1 MRIGID
7 GIHISR
13 NMKGIGR
20 VETSIVE
27 TLASHTFLHEFVVL
41 TDKEHSQLGLPESD
55 SISYY
60 VDQCRTL
67 LEWEQIRLPRAIR
80 KLKIDCLITLADRI
94 PHSSLC
100 PIIMYLFEI
109 PEIRRRLSIERGS
122 AGRYQLFSDLFT
134 KFVFPM
140 SLKKSRYIAVSS
152 EFTRKEL
159 TSNYQV
165 DPSKISVVP
174 AAISKRFFCSSI
186 DQFHR
191 SSMQHR
197 FDASD
202 GYVVSFSSGDVREN
216 IEISLCA
223 FAEANISKN
232 IKMILVGDVYPQN
245 IINQL
250 DLQDR
255 VLSVGYV
262 SDDELLDI
270 YRGAD
275 AYLDA
280 SLYEGFGLQVLE
292 AMACGVP
299 ELCSEID
306 SLLEIVGESALTYNC
321 TDVVGFSKGLELVFN
336 SNIQSKQMIDEG
348 LRLAS
353 QYSWL
358 DTVMNL
364 IELCELSSNSID

>member
-1 MRIGID
+1 
-7 GIHISR
+7 
-13 NMKGIGR
+13 
-20 VETSIVE
+20 
-27 TLASHTFLHEFVVL
+27 
-41 TDKEHSQLGLPESD
+41 
-55 SISYY
+55 
-60 VDQCRTL
+60 
-67 LEWEQIRLPRAIR
+67 
-80 KLKIDCLITLADRI
+80 
-94 PHSSLC
+94 
-100 PIIMYLFEI
+100 
-109 PEIRRRLSIERGS
+109 
-122 AGRYQLFSDLFT
+122 
-134 KFVFPM
+134 
-140 SLKKSRYIAVSS
+140 
-152 EFTRKEL
+152 
-159 TSNYQV
+159 
-165 DPSKISVVP
+165 
-174 AAISKRFFCSSI
+174 
-186 DQFHR
+186 
-191 SSMQHR
+191 
-197 FDASD
+197 
-202 GYVVSFSSGDVREN
+202 
-216 IEISLCA
+216 
-223 FAEANISKN
+223 
-232 IKMILVGDVYPQN
+232 MILVGDVYPQN

-299 ELCSEID
+299 VLCSEID

-336 SNIQSKQMIDEG
+336 SNIQSKQMIDKG
-348 LRLAS
+348 LSLAS